1 MYNIYGVGSDIERGR
16 FNEINDC
23 IGNMFL
29 TFLTGSLIDHPIND
43 LVPLL
48 TTTSRCLFN
57 IVGANSML

>member
-1 MYNIYGVGSDIERGR
+1 MIELWWSALNMYNIYGVGSDIERGR

-43 LVPLL
+43 LVCP
-48 TTTSRCLFN
+48 S
-57 IVGANSML
+57 

>member
-1 MYNIYGVGSDIERGR
+1 MYNIYGVGSDIEHGR

-43 LVPLL
+43 LVCP
-48 TTTSRCLFN
+48 S
-57 IVGANSML
+57 